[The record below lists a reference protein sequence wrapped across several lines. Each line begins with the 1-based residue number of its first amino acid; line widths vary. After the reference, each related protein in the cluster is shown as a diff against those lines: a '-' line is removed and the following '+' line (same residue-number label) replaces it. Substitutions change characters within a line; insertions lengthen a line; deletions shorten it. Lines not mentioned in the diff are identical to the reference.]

1 MDWIGLAQYRNR
13 RRALVNEV
21 MDSWV
26 LLKCGA
32 FLDLPQ
38 DMLATQEGL
47 YFLEFVS
54 YLFSWFVSKLV
65 SWLVGYLVG
74 WLVDCLFGQ
83 LVI

>member
-1 MDWIGLAQYRNR
+1 MR
-13 RRALVNEV
+13 
-21 MDSWV
+21 
-26 LLKCGA
+26 A

-47 YFLEFVS
+47 YSLEFVS

-74 WLVDCLFGQ
+74 WLVDW
-83 LVI
+83 LVGH